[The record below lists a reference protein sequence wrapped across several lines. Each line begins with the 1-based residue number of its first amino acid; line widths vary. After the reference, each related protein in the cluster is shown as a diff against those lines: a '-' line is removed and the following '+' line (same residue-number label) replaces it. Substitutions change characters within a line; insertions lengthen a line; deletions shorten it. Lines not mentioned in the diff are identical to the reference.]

1 MATEPLRYQGE
12 YDFANTDL
20 GARLNEAGMALS
32 LEQGYWHTPPVDSL
46 FLHRKLGGLF
56 LLAARLK
63 AKVNVNTLV
72 KQYLN

>member
-1 MATEPLRYQGE
+1 MQRLCFEGE

-20 GARLNEAGMALS
+20 GARLSDAGMELS

-46 FLHRKLGGLF
+46 FLHRKVGGLF

-63 AKVNVNTLV
+63 AKVNVNALAQ
-72 KQYLN
+72 QYLN